1 MKKINILLSAFLAVI
16 VPLVFIN
23 KACCIPYSDDE
34 YEYEESEGNDESE
47 EESEEEQEEEQEE
60 ESEDEDSEAEHER
73 ARELLANDPFNVC
86 GD

>member
-34 YEYEESEGNDESE
+34 YEYEESEGESE